1 MRWFVGL
8 VSAAL
13 IVVRPSPFRRS
24 GPTWSSF
31 ENGQRVEGTFQEA
44 DDSAVRIEVGGH
56 IMTFAPAEVR
66 AIYYGRSSIVQIEAG
81 KIVEDRA
88 VADEP
93 SLLCQPGHV
102 MS

>member
-1 MRWFVGL
+1 
-8 VSAAL
+8 
-13 IVVRPSPFRRS
+13 
-24 GPTWSSF
+24 
-31 ENGQRVEGTFQEA
+31 
-44 DDSAVRIEVGGH
+44 
-56 IMTFAPAEVR
+56 MTFAPAEVR

>member
-13 IVVRPSPFRRS
+13 RVV
-24 GPTWSSF
+24 SSISVPPVWADAV
-31 ENGQRVEGTFQEA
+31 ELQNGQRVEGTFQGT

-88 VADEP
+88 VAHEP

>member
-1 MRWFVGL
+1 MRSFVGL

-13 IVVRPSPFRRS
+13 LPVSSISVPPVWADVVELR
-24 GPTWSSF
+24 
-31 ENGQRVEGTFQEA
+31 NGQRVEGTFQGA
-44 DDSAVRIEVGGH
+44 DDRAVRIEVGGH

-66 AIYYGRSSIVQIEAG
+66 TIYYGRSSIVQIEAS
-81 KIVEDRA
+81 KIVEDLA

-93 SLLCQPGHV
+93 SLLCQLGHV

>member
-13 IVVRPSPFRRS
+13 LLVSSISVPPVWADVVELR
-24 GPTWSSF
+24 
-31 ENGQRVEGTFQEA
+31 NGQRVEGTFQGA

-93 SLLCQPGHV
+93 GLLCQLGHV